1 MNLKVV
7 TVFQK
12 VPATEMVVQ
21 NIQSQLQVSLI
32 GEDELTS
39 AAVVQQLSWFRTLL
53 AKQGH
58 LNKK

>member
-39 AAVVQQLSWFRTLL
+39 AAVVQQLS
-53 AKQGH
+53 
-58 LNKK
+58 